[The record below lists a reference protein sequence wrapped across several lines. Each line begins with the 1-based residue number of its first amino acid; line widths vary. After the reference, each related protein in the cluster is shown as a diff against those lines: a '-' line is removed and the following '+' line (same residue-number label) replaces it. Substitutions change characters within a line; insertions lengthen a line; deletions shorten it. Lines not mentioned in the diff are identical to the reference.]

1 MTTQTYSWKVT
12 PTYKKSILER
22 NVWVKGDQEIIQD
35 VWWRWGEFFVSTETD
50 QPPVIEA
57 GDDLMSGDYVLED
70 WSTDDATSE
79 DLTYE
84 CDEETEQQVQ
94 EFLDEGNSIYD
105 LAEQGWE
112 VSYSEMFIESDV
124 TVEKA

>member
-105 LAEQGWE
+105 LAEEGWE

>member
-1 MTTQTYSWKVT
+1 MTTQTHSWKIT

-79 DLTYE
+79 DLTYD

-105 LAEQGWE
+105 LAEEGWE
-112 VSYSEMFIESDV
+112 VSYSEMYIECDV

>member
-1 MTTQTYSWKVT
+1 MTAQTHSWKVT

-22 NVWVKGDQEIIQD
+22 NVWIKGDQEIIQD

-105 LAEQGWE
+105 LVEQGWE
-112 VSYSEMFIESDV
+112 VSYSEMYIECDV

>member
-22 NVWVKGDQEIIQD
+22 NVWVKCDQEIIQD

-105 LAEQGWE
+105 LAEEGWE
-112 VSYSEMFIESDV
+112 VSYSEMYIECDV

>member
-105 LAEQGWE
+105 LAEEGWE
-112 VSYSEMFIESDV
+112 VSYSEMYIECDV

>member
-1 MTTQTYSWKVT
+1 MTTQTHSWKVT

-105 LAEQGWE
+105 LAEEGWE
-112 VSYSEMFIESDV
+112 VSYSEMYIECDV

>member
-105 LAEQGWE
+105 LAEDGWE
-112 VSYSEMFIESDV
+112 VSYSEMYIECDV

>member
-1 MTTQTYSWKVT
+1 MTTQTHSWKVT

-105 LAEQGWE
+105 LAEDGWE
-112 VSYSEMFIESDV
+112 VSYSEMYIECDV

>member
-1 MTTQTYSWKVT
+1 MTAQTYSWKVT

-22 NVWVKGDQEIIQD
+22 NVWVKCDQEIIQD

-105 LAEQGWE
+105 LAEEGWE
-112 VSYSEMFIESDV
+112 VSYSEMYIECDV

>member
-1 MTTQTYSWKVT
+1 MTAQTYSWKVT

-22 NVWVKGDQEIIQD
+22 NVWIKGDQEIIQD

-105 LAEQGWE
+105 LVEQGWE
-112 VSYSEMFIESDV
+112 VSYSEMYIECDV

>member
-79 DLTYE
+79 DLTYD

-105 LAEQGWE
+105 LAEEGWE
-112 VSYSEMFIESDV
+112 VSYSEMYIECDV

>member
-1 MTTQTYSWKVT
+1 KMTTQTYSWKVT

-105 LAEQGWE
+105 LAEEGWE
-112 VSYSEMFIESDV
+112 VSYSE
-124 TVEKA
+124 